1 MSIALILSI
10 IVFIGIWILSL
21 VIFGFTFEIFVIGGV
36 VSAILSVLYYRLLMY
51 IVYKDKK
58 NVEEC

>member
-10 IVFIGIWILSL
+10 VVFIGIWILSL
-21 VIFGFTFEIFVIGGV
+21 VMFGFTFEIFVVGGV
-36 VSAILSVLYYRLLMY
+36 VSAILSVLYYILLMY

-58 NVEEC
+58 RMEN

>member
-21 VIFGFTFEIFVIGGV
+21 VMFGFTFEIFVVGGV
-36 VSAILSVLYYRLLMY
+36 VSAILSVLYYILLMY

-58 NVEEC
+58 RMEN